1 MGSQTVPPMYQYRI
15 ILPIDESKML
25 INVATDP
32 DFNLEGEVKG
42 TINKNATAKSNFV
55 VC

>member
-1 MGSQTVPPMYQYRI
+1 
-15 ILPIDESKML
+15 ML

-42 TINKNATAKSNFV
+42 TINSSASAKANFMV
-55 VC
+55 NNNIYKSIYFPTTYYISYT